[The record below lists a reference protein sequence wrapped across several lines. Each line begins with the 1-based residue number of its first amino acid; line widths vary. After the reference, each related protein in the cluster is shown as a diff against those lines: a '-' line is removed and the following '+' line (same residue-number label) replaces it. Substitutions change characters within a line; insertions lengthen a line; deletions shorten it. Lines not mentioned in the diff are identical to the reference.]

1 MLIFFPFIVSR
12 HSKILVCPKV
22 NVDKDTHR
30 HTHTN
35 ANIHTDDMMD
45 DMMASEGGGTI
56 YVPEVL
62 PKTIFLAI
70 TITLNQIV
78 AKWMIWVLKIS
89 GLETAIDLIPKDL
102 KIVSNSQV
110 TLKIGISLI
119 CYD

>member
-1 MLIFFPFIVSR
+1 MCL
-12 HSKILVCPKV
+12 KV

-35 ANIHTDDMMD
+35 ANMHIDDMMY
-45 DMMASEGGGTI
+45 DMMASESGAII

-62 PKTIFLAI
+62 PKAILLAI
-70 TITLNQIV
+70 TITYNQIE
-78 AKWMIWVLKIS
+78 AKWMIWALKIS
-89 GLETAIDLIPKDL
+89 GLETAICLIPRDL

-110 TLKIGISLI
+110 TLKIEISLI